1 MTGWFLSLAP
11 LVRRVVVIGT
21 LACILIVVV
30 LTLSW
35 CSERGRAEREHASKT
50 FADARTSAGQ
60 DENKA
65 AATRSAEHRDIHEKV
80 GAGTD
85 GIRKAPDR
93 VSGGRATLRSLCDL
107 DGSDPQCR
115 VLDAR

>member
-1 MTGWFLSLAP
+1 MTWFLGLDTI
-11 LVRRVVVIGT
+11 VRRIMVGVLLFCLLAVAVV
-21 LACILIVVV
+21 
-30 LTLSW
+30 TLSY
-35 CSERGRAEREHASKT
+35 CSEKRRADEADAGKT
-50 FADARTSAGQ
+50 FADARTQAAG

-65 AATRSAEHRDIHEKV
+65 AATRSTDHQDINEKV

-93 VSGGRATLRSLCDL
+93 VSAGRATLRSLCAL
-107 DGSDPQCR
+107 DSSDPQCR

>member
-1 MTGWFLSLAP
+1 VTWFLGLDKI
-11 LVRRVVVIGT
+11 VRRVLAGVALFCLLAVI
-21 LACILIVVV
+21 IV
-30 LTLSW
+30 TMSW
-35 CSERGRAEREHASKT
+35 CSERGRADREHAGRT
-50 FADARTSAGQ
+50 FADARTGAAQ

-65 AATRSAEHRDIHEKV
+65 AATRSAEHREINEKV

-93 VSGGRATLRSLCDL
+93 VSAGRATLRSLCAL
-107 DGSDPQCR
+107 DSSDPQCR